1 MAVNIVKY
9 HNNTLIDLTDTTAV
23 ESDVASGKK
32 FHKRDGTLATGT
44 ASGGGGKNVQGY
56 MGQDYSRQ
64 TSLTETDVSLEVAKS
79 GTYKVSWSG
88 FRNTTSGTSSSR
100 LYING
105 SAYGSAQSTFTSSY
119 GQNVVLNNVQLDA
132 GDVLVVR
139 ARARSTSYY
148 MYVSNL
154 IIEEQ

>member
-1 MAVNIVKY
+1 MAINFVKY
-9 HNNTLIDLTDTTAV
+9 GNTTLIDLTGDDAV
-23 ESDVASGKK
+23 ESDVAQGKK
-32 FHKRDGTLATGT
+32 FHKRDGTQATGT

-64 TSLTETDVSLEVAKS
+64 SSLTETDVSLTVAKT

-88 FRNTTSGTSSSR
+88 FRNTTSGTNQSQ

-105 SAYGSAQSTFTSSY
+105 RAYGSAQGTFTSSY
-119 GQNVVLNNVQLDA
+119 GQNVVLSGVSLTA
-132 GDVLVVR
+132 GDVITVY
-139 ARARSTSYY
+139 ARARNTSYY

>member
-9 HNNTLIDLTDTTAV
+9 RNNTLIDLTDTTAV

-64 TSLTETDVSLEVAKS
+64 TSLTATDVSLEVAKT

-88 FRNTTSGTSSSR
+88 FRNTTSGTNQSQ

-119 GQNVVLNNVQLDA
+119 GQNVVLNNVSLNA
-132 GDVLVVR
+132 GDTITVY

>member
-9 HNNTLIDLTDTTAV
+9 RNNTLIDLTDTTAV

-64 TSLTETDVSLEVAKS
+64 TSLTATDVSLEVAKS

-88 FRNTTSGTSSSR
+88 FRNTTSGTSSSQ

-105 SAYGSAQSTFTSSY
+105 SAYGSANSTFTSSY

-139 ARARSTSYY
+139 ARARGTNYY

>member
-1 MAVNIVKY
+1 MAINKVIYGGV
-9 HNNTLIDLTDTTAV
+9 TLIDLTGDDAV

-32 FHKRDGTLATGT
+32 FHKRDGSQATGT

-56 MGQDYSRQ
+56 LGQDYSRQ
-64 TSLTETDVSLEVAKS
+64 NTLVATDVALKVAKS

-88 FRNTTSGTSSSR
+88 FRNTTSGTSQSQ
-100 LYING
+100 LYINDN
-105 SAYGSAQSTFTSSY
+105 AYGSAQGTFNSSY
-119 GQNVVLNNVQLDA
+119 GQNVVLSNVSLSA
-132 GDVLVVR
+132 GDELVVY
-139 ARARSTSYY
+139 ARARSSSYY

>member
-1 MAVNIVKY
+1 MAINIVKY
-9 HNNTLIDLTDTTAV
+9 GNNTLIDLTPTTAV
-23 ESDVASGKK
+23 ASDVAQGKVFFDRSGI
-32 FHKRDGTLATGT
+32 RTTGT

-56 MGQDYSRQ
+56 LGQDYSRQ
-64 TSLTETDVSLEVAKS
+64 ASLTATDVALKVAKS

-88 FRNTTSGTSSSR
+88 FRNTTSGTSQSQ

-105 SAYGSAQSTFTSSY
+105 NAYGSAQGTFTSSY
-119 GQNVVLNNVQLDA
+119 GQNVVLSNVSLSAD
-132 GDVLVVR
+132 DELVVY
-139 ARARSTSYY
+139 ARARNTSYY